1 MSGRGES
8 GIAGR
13 SWASWLLKV
22 VFGLIALA
30 GLLVLAIWLTG
41 EVVSVIVAVI
51 ANLFVMLAA
60 ALVLFQFRVTG
71 RAQRLNV

>member
-1 MSGRGES
+1 M
-8 GIAGR
+8 
-13 SWASWLLKV
+13 
-22 VFGLIALA
+22 FGLIALA